1 MALVAGFAVWHAVTM
16 AGYLDRVSAERF
28 VAEPGGLV
36 RERIP
41 LGLAFDAQTW
51 IRLSEELTEGD
62 EWRLRQAI
70 NENAPEGRPVYW
82 NSGWAWWLIGGGR
95 LWSMFADVS
104 FTEGLERAAVWAN
117 LPVLLLMVGGL
128 GLWT

>member
-1 MALVAGFAVWHAVTM
+1 MSNERADFLSVETKTAAGAGSHGRRGWWARGWPVAVMALVAGFAVWHAVTM

-82 NSGWAWWLIGGGR
+82 NSGWAWWLIG
-95 LWSMFADVS
+95 
-104 FTEGLERAAVWAN
+104 
-117 LPVLLLMVGGL
+117 
-128 GLWT
+128 